1 MRGRLVLLTVVVL
14 AVFLVGVGAI
24 AVVLSSGG
32 GTAIVDLDVGD
43 CFDLPDDAVADGTVD
58 SVDTVDCSTP
68 HLAEVVFRGE
78 LNSGDDPYPSDDEL
92 FASVDKICREA
103 QVVDTGVYGLL
114 PIAPTLELWES
125 FEGRFL
131 CVAIPFGG
139 SAVTGSARSG

>member
-1 MRGRLVLLTVVVL
+1 MRGRLLLLTVVAL

-24 AVVLSSGG
+24 AVVLSSGE

-43 CFDLPDDAVADGTVD
+43 CFDLPDDAIADGTID
-58 SVDTVDCSTP
+58 AVDTVDCSTP
-68 HLAEVVFRGE
+68 HLAEVVVRGE

-92 FASVDKICREA
+92 FAKVDRVCREA
-103 QVVDTGVYGLL
+103 RVVDPGVYGLL

-139 SAVTGSARSG
+139 SLVTGSAQSG